1 MKHPWLQQRPKERM
15 NLLFNFLQILLSR
28 CDYDT
33 ASSLLVAELNNKELE
48 KMLPQQ
54 YIGLRFFYL
63 VTLYEQ
69 KKFHLMESPLRA
81 LNYAIQ
87 REDKQNKVAQELA
100 RLFSLLVKQAP
111 ALKLKQAIQKVE
123 LAVKSTPYFS
133 NQVSGINR
141 LIESTWYEKM
151 YNPYR

>member
-1 MKHPWLQQRPKERM
+1 M
-15 NLLFNFLQILLSR
+15 NLLFNFLQIVLSR
-28 CDYDT
+28 KDYDS
-33 ASSLLVAELNNKELE
+33 ASSLLIAELNNKELE

-69 KKFHLMESPLRA
+69 GKFHLMESPLRA
-81 LNYAIQ
+81 LHYAVQ

-123 LAVKSTPYFS
+123 AGVKSTPYFS
-133 NQVSGINR
+133 NQMSGINR
-141 LIESTWYEKM
+141 LIESTWYENLSKR
-151 YNPYR
+151 YR